1 MWTRAELIERAKACL
16 RKYYWA
22 AFAVS
27 LVFSLVSGIGSP
39 VTQPADSGYQD
50 DYYEEY
56 GFVEG
61 LGDDLP
67 AVVGKIPA
75 VIENVPV
82 GPGVVQTGRMIYGV
96 MAGVMIVFLILAL
109 VLGIFVIPVIAVGH
123 NRYYMESR
131 LMGRSAGFGKLLW
144 GFSRHYLNIVLTM
157 FLRDLIIVGGTFL
170 CVLPGLYFA
179 YCYYMVPYI
188 LAENPEMKPME
199 ALRLSK
205 QMMEGHKM
213 NTWLLEMSFFGWM
226 FLGAMAC
233 GVGTFFVLPY
243 YYATFA
249 ELYAVLRAPYGGEL
263 NGFGYPEVV
272 PTGSFG
278 GTYVNQADSAG
289 NGQYGGYGQTQGGAD
304 YVDHPQ
310 GRYGSGGICGQDH
323 VPCNGNEADA
333 EGSGV
338 FGGGQSEGASGWTEA
353 SGQGAEHPAE
363 DQRDES
369 IKRSE
374 GGPGRGYYLNGVFH
388 PYSEEEDN

>member
-1 MWTRAELIERAKACL
+1 MWTRAELKERAKACL

-27 LVFSLVSGIGSP
+27 LVFSLISGIGSP

-213 NTWLLEMSFFGWM
+213 NTWLLEMS
-226 FLGAMAC
+226 
-233 GVGTFFVLPY
+233 V
-243 YYATFA
+243 
-249 ELYAVLRAPYGGEL
+249 
-263 NGFGYPEVV
+263 
-272 PTGSFG
+272 
-278 GTYVNQADSAG
+278 
-289 NGQYGGYGQTQGGAD
+289 
-304 YVDHPQ
+304 
-310 GRYGSGGICGQDH
+310 
-323 VPCNGNEADA
+323 
-333 EGSGV
+333 
-338 FGGGQSEGASGWTEA
+338 
-353 SGQGAEHPAE
+353 
-363 DQRDES
+363 
-369 IKRSE
+369 
-374 GGPGRGYYLNGVFH
+374 
-388 PYSEEEDN
+388 

>member
-1 MWTRAELIERAKACL
+1 MWTRAELKERAKACL

-27 LVFSLVSGIGSP
+27 LVFSLISGIGSP

-249 ELYAVLRAPYGGEL
+249 ELSAVVRAPYGGE
-263 NGFGYPEVV
+263 
-272 PTGSFG
+272 
-278 GTYVNQADSAG
+278 
-289 NGQYGGYGQTQGGAD
+289 
-304 YVDHPQ
+304 
-310 GRYGSGGICGQDH
+310 
-323 VPCNGNEADA
+323 
-333 EGSGV
+333 
-338 FGGGQSEGASGWTEA
+338 
-353 SGQGAEHPAE
+353 
-363 DQRDES
+363 
-369 IKRSE
+369 
-374 GGPGRGYYLNGVFH
+374 
-388 PYSEEEDN
+388 